1 MTEEDSSLQITYDV
15 ASLVA
20 EDFFGY
26 TPSLPLAAVSLS
38 LYFLAAMIVGFQV
51 IKSKNKNARY
61 MHIVAFTGLT
71 EAGGYAALVY
81 LIVKN
86 GEVNIYGAYVAMQV
100 LVILSPNFLQAA
112 DYSTVG
118 KIVAFSN
125 LPDFHRWL
133 KPKWITIGFIISDI
147 VALW

>member
-1 MTEEDSSLQITYDV
+1 MTESQSPPPITYDV
-15 ASLVA
+15 ASLNA

-26 TPSLPLAAVSLS
+26 TPSLAIAAVSLS
-38 LYFLAAMIVGFQV
+38 LFFLAAVIVGFQV
-51 IKSKNKNARY
+51 IKSKQKSARY
-61 MHIVAFTGLT
+61 MHLVTLTGLT

-86 GEVNIYGAYVAMQV
+86 NETNIYNAYVAMQV
-100 LVILSPNFLQAA
+100 LVILSPNLLQAA

-125 LPDFHRWL
+125 LPDYHVWL
-133 KPKWITIGFIISDI
+133 KPKWITIGFIMADI
-147 VALW
+147 MALW